1 MFKVN
6 ILHGQGVPFSLDR
19 DKIRNGLTLVVKDV
33 SDRTSIQ
40 ELKQRIVKLNKDE
53 GHWFNEKSTLM
64 FSGHLLDRPLATLK
78 DYKIGPD
85 SNIAFAHWYKFNV
98 PLSKYKMKLF
108 KKAFDNYDLD
118 GSGEIDTS
126 ELFVLVNELGMSR
139 SRHQCKEMVAEID
152 IDKSGEIDFEEF
164 CSLIVLV
171 MKEDVDGSMFSN
183 LQECGTLNDNE
194 ARDRDSGALV
204 MWDPGYPGSND
215 NTLSPEERYGQVV
228 FVKEPQEEKGRYI
241 FENDYDEYLKSLPEP
256 VVDETQA
263 IDYGVIYVA
272 KTNSYV
278 FKSDLVGSSSP

>member
-40 ELKQRIVKLNKDE
+40 ELKQRIMKLNKDE

-118 GSGEIDTS
+118 GSGEID
-126 ELFVLVNELGMSR
+126 
-139 SRHQCKEMVAEID
+139 
-152 IDKSGEIDFEEF
+152 
-164 CSLIVLV
+164 
-171 MKEDVDGSMFSN
+171 VDGSMFSN

-228 FVKEPQEEKGRYI
+228 YVKEPEEEKGRYI

-256 VVDETQA
+256 IVGETQA